1 MPQQNGI
8 MDKRINYLS
17 SIKYYKEMV
26 KIIHPGFNKS
36 VVKVLQ
42 NPNYFVSGVLET
54 QDIKH

>member
-1 MPQQNGI
+1 

-26 KIIHPGFNKS
+26 KIIHLDFNKS

-42 NPNYFVSGVLET
+42 NPNYFASGVLET